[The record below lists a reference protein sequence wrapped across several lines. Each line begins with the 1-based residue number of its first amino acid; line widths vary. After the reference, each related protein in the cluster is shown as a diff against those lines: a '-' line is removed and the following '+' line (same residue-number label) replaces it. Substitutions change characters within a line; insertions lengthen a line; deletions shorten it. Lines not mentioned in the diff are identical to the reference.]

1 MDKNTILE
9 RLMNGEDAQAI
20 ANEFAD
26 MLNAANKEY
35 AEKREEVQMK
45 EELQDILDMFVEWFN
60 KYYEVPFDRSMLS
73 ADDVIELIEGAEEMT
88 KAFVNMK
95 PFLEKT
101 STINSDKTLEDFL
114 KAMKW

>member
-45 EELQDILDMFVEWFN
+45 EELQDILDMFVEWLD
-60 KYYEVPFDRSMLS
+60 KYYEVPFERDLT
-73 ADDVIELIEGAEEMT
+73 ADVVIEMLDSIKEYT
-88 KAFVNMK
+88 DILSKMK
-95 PFLEKT
+95 PMLEKT
-101 STINSDKTLEDFL
+101 TVSNPDKTLEDFL
-114 KAMKW
+114 KVMKW